1 MSKRR
6 TAAGV
11 VWTDPTG
18 RRWTSQAQHRA
29 PAPELRDLTPVVADP
44 LPAAEDALSP
54 DALAEL
60 LAAPDDDVTRFDLR
74 CEDRDPDDPRSDEGE
89 DRLAARILG
98 DTGWGLALDD
108 PSRWVA

>member
-1 MSKRR
+1 MTKRR

-11 VWTDPTG
+11 VWTGPDRPPLDEPG
-18 RRWTSQAQHRA
+18 AARA
-29 PAPELRDLTPVVADP
+29 PTAELRALTETVADP
-44 LPAAEDALSP
+44 PPAAEDALSP

-74 CEDRDPDDPRSDEGE
+74 CEDLDPDDPRSDED